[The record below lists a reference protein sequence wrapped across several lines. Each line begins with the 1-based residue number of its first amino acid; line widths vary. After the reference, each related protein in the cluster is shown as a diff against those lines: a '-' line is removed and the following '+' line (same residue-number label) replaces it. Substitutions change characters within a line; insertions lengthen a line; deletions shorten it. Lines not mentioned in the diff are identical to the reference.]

1 MLEIDA
7 HSLAGN
13 TKPYEQQVATTR
25 QDIVVAYPRLILVY
39 LSFLGVS
46 GLVVDNE
53 FELKLRWSV

>member
-7 HSLAGN
+7 HSLAEH
-13 TKPYEQQVATTR
+13 TKPYEQQVATTK
-25 QDIVVAYPRLILVY
+25 QHILAVHPRLFLVY

-53 FELKLRWSV
+53 FEPKLRWSV